1 MKTSV
6 AGQYECLHRSGMGL
20 DYFTSRIDRLTIQGN
35 GRFTLITQDRSRV
48 AQAAQSLLSGQQV
61 SSAAP
66 EVRREGTFVLQGS
79 SVLFNFDD
87 GSQLQGQLVPNSPD
101 LQIGQD
107 TYNKT
112 SDSTLL
118 PSADRLK
125 KDMEDIAKGL
135 KIAGAIGGVAMKAA
149 KTIHSTI
156 QSAQS
161 TQGSNTQQGSA
172 QPVQPVQPTQQ
183 PYANTPQ
190 SGPSPSYPQY
200 QQSYAPSQGYQAQQP
215 QTPYVAPQAPPQQ
228 GHLLYCD
235 QCGAPVRPGKRF
247 CNQCGA
253 RLE

>member
-6 AGQYECLHRSGMGL
+6 AGQYECLHRSGLGL
-20 DYFTSRIDRLTIQGN
+20 DYFTSRIDRLTMQGN
-35 GRFTLITQDRSRV
+35 GRFVLITQDRSRV
-48 AQAAQSLLSGQQV
+48 SQAAQSLLNGQQV

-79 SVLFNFDD
+79 SILFNFDD
-87 GSQLQGQLVPNSPD
+87 GPQLQGQLVPNSTD

-156 QSAQS
+156 QSAQT
-161 TQGSNTQQGSA
+161 TQGTNTQTGSA
-172 QPVQPVQPTQQ
+172 QPVQPTQSPYTNPTQS
-183 PYANTPQ
+183 A
-190 SGPSPSYPQY
+190 PSPSYPHY
-200 QQSYAPSQGYQAQQP
+200 QQPYNPSQGYQAQQP
-215 QTPYVAPQAPPQQ
+215 QQPPYVAPQTPQQPQQ
-228 GHLLYCD
+228 GQLLYCD